1 MFLMKARY
9 LRSKRYLS
17 FVAKRAQLKSTFL
30 SWWQRKMPETRTVYF
45 VGSVPG
51 DPELITL
58 RAKKLV
64 EEADIIVYSGSLL
77 NPTILQYAKKN
88 AQLYDAAIIDREKIY
103 HILHN
108 SAKEGKVVIR
118 FHDGDPALF
127 STIREQIDMLEA
139 DGIKCNVVPGVTA
152 LLGAAADMNLE
163 LTLPGVTQT
172 LIITRAELRTPVPE
186 RESIAELAKHGATM
200 AFYLSVHLI
209 QDVVAE
215 LKKGGIYTD
224 STPAAVVYRATW
236 EDEKII
242 KGTLGDIARRTKE
255 AKIIK
260 TALIIVGDVIA
271 PAKYEY
277 SKVYDASFTHGY
289 RKGTVKGKK

>member
-1 MFLMKARY
+1 
-9 LRSKRYLS
+9 
-17 FVAKRAQLKSTFL
+17 
-30 SWWQRKMPETRTVYF
+30 MPETRTVYF
-45 VGSVPG
+45 VGSGPG

-58 RAKKLV
+58 KAKKLV
-64 EEADIIVYSGSLL
+64 EEADTIVYSGSLL
-77 NPTILQYAKKN
+77 NPRILQYAKKGV
-88 AQLYDAAIIDREKIY
+88 QLYDAAIIDREKIY
-103 HILHN
+103 QILYD
-108 SAKEGKVVIR
+108 SAREGKIVIR

-127 STIREQIDMLEA
+127 SAIREQIDKLEA
-139 DGIKCNVVPGVTA
+139 NGIKCKVVPGVTA

-209 QDVVAE
+209 GDVVNE
-215 LKKGGIYTD
+215 LLKGEGGGGRIYTEK
-224 STPAAVVYRATW
+224 TPAAVVYRATW

-242 KGTLGDIARRTKE
+242 KGTLGDIAKRTKE

-260 TALIIVGDVIA
+260 TALIIVGEAIA
-271 PAKYEY
+271 PVKYEY
-277 SKVYDASFTHGY
+277 SKVYDARFTHGY
-289 RKGTVKGKK
+289 RKGAVEEKKKE

>member
-1 MFLMKARY
+1 M
-9 LRSKRYLS
+9 
-17 FVAKRAQLKSTFL
+17 Q
-30 SWWQRKMPETRTVYF
+30 ETRTVYF
-45 VGSVPG
+45 VGSGPG

-64 EEADIIVYSGSLL
+64 EEADTIIYSGSLL
-77 NPTILQYAKKN
+77 NPRILQYAKKG

-103 HILHN
+103 QILHD
-108 SAKEGKVVIR
+108 SANEGKIAIR

-127 STIREQIDMLEA
+127 SAIREQIDKLESE
-139 DGIKCNVVPGVTA
+139 GIMCKVVPGVTA
-152 LLGAAADMNLE
+152 LFGAAADTNLE

-172 LIITRAELRTPVPE
+172 LIITRAELRTPVPQ

-209 QDVVAE
+209 EEVVNE
-215 LKKGGIYTD
+215 ILKRGVYTGK
-224 STPAAVVYRATW
+224 TPAMVVYRATW

-242 KGTLGDIARRTKE
+242 KGTLEDIAKKTKE

-260 TALIIVGDVIA
+260 TALIIVGEAIA
-271 PAKYEY
+271 PSKYEY
-277 SKVYDASFTHGY
+277 SKVYDAKFTHGY
-289 RKGTVKGKK
+289 RKGVVKEKEKE